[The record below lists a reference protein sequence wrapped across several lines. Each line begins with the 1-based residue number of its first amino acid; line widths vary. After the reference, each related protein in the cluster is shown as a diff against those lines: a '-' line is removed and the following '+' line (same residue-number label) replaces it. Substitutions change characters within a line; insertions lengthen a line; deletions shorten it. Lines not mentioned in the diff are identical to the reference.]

1 MQCGQNFLSDLCII
15 VVCDVTQDVVNL
27 YEDEGL
33 VMLHGLG
40 SSILLSS
47 CLLSK
52 SVRSCMVRAFG
63 SITENK
69 VLLLSPE

>member
-1 MQCGQNFLSDLCII
+1 MQCGQNFLSDLCVI

-27 YEDEGL
+27 YEDECL

-47 CLLSK
+47 CLLVGIK
-52 SVRSCMVRAFG
+52 
-63 SITENK
+63 
-69 VLLLSPE
+69 

>member
-33 VMLHGLG
+33 VMLHAYGLG

-47 CLLSK
+47 CLLVGIK
-52 SVRSCMVRAFG
+52 
-63 SITENK
+63 
-69 VLLLSPE
+69 